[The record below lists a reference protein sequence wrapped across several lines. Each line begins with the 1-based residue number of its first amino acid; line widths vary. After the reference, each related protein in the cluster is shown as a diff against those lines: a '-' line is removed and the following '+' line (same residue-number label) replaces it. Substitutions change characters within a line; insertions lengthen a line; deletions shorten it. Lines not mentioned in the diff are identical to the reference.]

1 MTLKQLVE
9 VLSGGKDASALP
21 DSPGLFRRAEH
32 LPQQCSQWIPMR
44 EVSIKH
50 YPKVLRTRINMRVNT
65 FYLEFRE

>member
-21 DSPGLFRRAEH
+21 DSPELICRAEH
-32 LPQQCSQWIPMR
+32 LPQQLSHWIPMR

-50 YPKVLRTRINMRVNT
+50 YPKVLRVRIK
-65 FYLEFRE
+65 